1 MIVRDATRIVG
12 ALVAVARLK
21 RCKGLLALAAEPVS
35 PPPIIRIGGPKK
47 IVKKGYKK
55 EREGMHK

>member
-21 RCKGLLALAAEPVS
+21 RCTGRLALAAEPVS
-35 PPPIIRIGGPKK
+35 PPPIITIGGPKK
-47 IVKKGYKK
+47 KSKKTQKR
-55 EREGMHK
+55 ERRNA

>member
-21 RCKGLLALAAEPVS
+21 RCTGLLALAAEPVFL
-35 PPPIIRIGGPKK
+35 PPIITNHKRRQQKK
-47 IVKKGYKK
+47 
-55 EREGMHK
+55 R